1 MGRAPDH
8 DAVRNSAALRSVP
21 WQRRHRGSWAPAF
34 AGETKG
40 ARTRASC
47 RRKARCAEVRAVAAA
62 PPRLLGPRF
71 RGGNEE
77 GARGKLIL
85 VFPANAGSQGPR
97 DAGWQPRGH
106 RTAKGSEA
114 RSVLVFKRT
123 RASCCRK
130 AHCAEVRS
138 AAAAPP
144 RFLGPRVR
152 GGNEG
157 GENPSIVLAES
168 PLH

>member
-1 MGRAPDH
+1 MGR
-8 DAVRNSAALRSVP
+8 
-21 WQRRHRGSWAPAF
+21 
-34 AGETKG
+34 
-40 ARTRASC
+40 
-47 RRKARCAEVRAVAAA
+47 
-62 PPRLLGPRF
+62 RF

-138 AAAAPP
+138 VTAAPP
-144 RFLGPRVR
+144 RFLGPRFR
-152 GGNEG
+152 GGNERG
-157 GENPSIVLAES
+157 VNPRIVPAES
-168 PLH
+168 SGSGGPCCGVDGTAAPG